1 MSRVR
6 TRPTRDDTRE
16 KLFEAAA
23 RVFEEQGIGG
33 ASIEAIAAAAG
44 FTRGAFY
51 SNFKSKDELI
61 IAMLEDHVEQS
72 IRRNLDLLARHKN
85 LADFIDALKTMD
97 RSRQDPLGRSPLLH
111 MEMILFV
118 ARAEKRRPELAK
130 RLRARRKL
138 ITDIVE
144 TTLKNSG
151 RNGSLNPTWTG
162 AILLALE
169 DGFRLHRLIDP
180 ETTPADSFLRAIGD
194 LQRAIG
200 IRRPDERCDSGRFS
214 AALAPAC
221 ALCNWPGDRAHLARA
236 TPCQIAKRGQRADG
250 DADRKGD
257 GVIAGEVVQQA
268 GDPGTRGAAGER
280 RQHDGAEDA
289 AVMLALKDLQHHRA
303 HDRGQAVAERA
314 LRQAS

>member
-6 TRPTRDDTRE
+6 TRPTRDDTRD

-44 FTRGAFY
+44 FTRGGFY

-72 IRRNLDLLARHKN
+72 IGRIRDLLEKHKN
-85 LADFIDALKTMD
+85 LADFIDALKTMS
-97 RSRQDPLGRSPLLH
+97 RSQQDPLGRSPLLH

-130 RLRARRKL
+130 RLRARRQML
-138 ITDIVE
+138 TEIVTAISKHE
-144 TTLKNSG
+144 GKNFE
-151 RNGSLNPTWTG
+151 NPGWVA

-180 ETTPADSFLRAIGD
+180 ETTPADSFLRA
-194 LQRAIG
+194 L
-200 IRRPDERCDSGRFS
+200 
-214 AALAPAC
+214 
-221 ALCNWPGDRAHLARA
+221 N
-236 TPCQIAKRGQRADG
+236 
-250 DADRKGD
+250 
-257 GVIAGEVVQQA
+257 
-268 GDPGTRGAAGER
+268 
-280 RQHDGAEDA
+280 
-289 AVMLALKDLQHHRA
+289 DLQHA
-303 HDRGQAVAERA
+303 IGDTFDVK
-314 LRQAS
+314 

>member
-72 IRRNLDLLARHKN
+72 IGRIRDLLEKHKN
-85 LADFIDALKTMD
+85 LADFIEALKTMN
-97 RSRQDPLGRSPLLH
+97 RSQQDPLGRSPLLH

-130 RLRARRKL
+130 RLRAGRKL
-138 ITDIVE
+138 IANVIE
-144 TTLKNSG
+144 TTAKNTGKDPGLSPAWW
-151 RNGSLNPTWTG
+151 GS
-162 AILLALE
+162 IVLAME
-169 DGFRLHRLIDP
+169 DGFDLHRLIDP
-180 ETTPADSFLRAIGD
+180 ETTPADSFVRAISD
-194 LQRAIG
+194 L
-200 IRRPDERCDSGRFS
+200 RRIIDASSG
-214 AALAPAC
+214 
-221 ALCNWPGDRAHLARA
+221 
-236 TPCQIAKRGQRADG
+236 
-250 DADRKGD
+250 
-257 GVIAGEVVQQA
+257 
-268 GDPGTRGAAGER
+268 
-280 RQHDGAEDA
+280 
-289 AVMLALKDLQHHRA
+289 
-303 HDRGQAVAERA
+303 
-314 LRQAS
+314 

>member
-6 TRPTRDDTRE
+6 TRPTRDDTCE

-51 SNFKSKDELI
+51 SNFKSKEELI

-72 IRRNLDLLARHKN
+72 IRRNLDLLAQHTN
-85 LADFIDALKTMD
+85 LADFIEALKHMD
-97 RSRQDPLGRSPLLH
+97 RTRQDPLGRSPLLH

-138 ITDIVE
+138 VTEIVE
-144 TTLKNSG
+144 TARKNSG
-151 RNGSLNPTWTG
+151 RNGALDPAWIA
-162 AILLALE
+162 AIVLAIE

-180 ETTPADSFLRAIGD
+180 ETTPPDSFLRAIGD

-200 IRRPDERCDSGRFS
+200 S
-214 AALAPAC
+214 ADRAAAPA
-221 ALCNWPGDRAHLARA
+221 
-236 TPCQIAKRGQRADG
+236 
-250 DADRKGD
+250 
-257 GVIAGEVVQQA
+257 
-268 GDPGTRGAAGER
+268 
-280 RQHDGAEDA
+280 
-289 AVMLALKDLQHHRA
+289 
-303 HDRGQAVAERA
+303 
-314 LRQAS
+314 LR

>member
-6 TRPTRDDTRE
+6 TRPTRDDTRD

-23 RVFEEQGIGG
+23 RVFEQEGIGS

-72 IRRNLDLLARHKN
+72 IRRNLDILAEHTD
-85 LADFIDALKTMD
+85 LDDFIAALKSMD

-111 MEMILFV
+111 MEMILYV

-138 ITDIVE
+138 IADIVE
-144 TTLKNSG
+144 TTLKGNG
-151 RNGSLNPTWTG
+151 RNGGLNPSWT
-162 AILLALE
+162 ASVVLALE

-180 ETTPADSFLRAIGD
+180 ETTPADSFMRAITD
-194 LQRAIG
+194 L
-200 IRRPDERCDSGRFS
+200 RRRTGLSPD
-214 AALAPAC
+214 
-221 ALCNWPGDRAHLARA
+221 
-236 TPCQIAKRGQRADG
+236 
-250 DADRKGD
+250 
-257 GVIAGEVVQQA
+257 
-268 GDPGTRGAAGER
+268 
-280 RQHDGAEDA
+280 
-289 AVMLALKDLQHHRA
+289 
-303 HDRGQAVAERA
+303 
-314 LRQAS
+314 

>member
-23 RVFEEQGIGG
+23 QMFEQQGIRG
-33 ASIEAIAAAAG
+33 ASIETIAAAAG
-44 FTRGAFY
+44 FSRGAFY

-97 RSRQDPLGRSPLLH
+97 RSRQDPLARAPLLD

-118 ARAEKRRPELAK
+118 ARAEKRRPELAQ

-138 ITDIVE
+138 IADIVE
-144 TTLKNSG
+144 TTARNSG
-151 RNGSLNPTWTG
+151 KNPSLNPAWIS
-162 AILLALE
+162 AIVLALE

-200 IRRPDERCDSGRFS
+200 NS
-214 AALAPAC
+214 PA
-221 ALCNWPGDRAHLARA
+221 
-236 TPCQIAKRGQRADG
+236 
-250 DADRKGD
+250 
-257 GVIAGEVVQQA
+257 
-268 GDPGTRGAAGER
+268 
-280 RQHDGAEDA
+280 
-289 AVMLALKDLQHHRA
+289 
-303 HDRGQAVAERA
+303 
-314 LRQAS
+314 

>member
-44 FTRGAFY
+44 FSRGAFY

-72 IRRNLDLLARHKN
+72 IRRNLDLLAKHSK
-85 LADFIDALKTMD
+85 LDDFLEALLTMD
-97 RSRQDPLGRSPLLH
+97 RSHHDPLARSPLLH

-118 ARAEKRRPELAK
+118 ARAEQRRPELAK

-138 ITDIVE
+138 IAEIVE

-151 RNGSLNPTWTG
+151 KTPRNTEWTA
-162 AILLALE
+162 AIVLALE

-180 ETTPADSFLRAIGD
+180 ETTPPDSFLRAISD

-200 IRRPDERCDSGRFS
+200 ASS
-214 AALAPAC
+214 A
-221 ALCNWPGDRAHLARA
+221 
-236 TPCQIAKRGQRADG
+236 
-250 DADRKGD
+250 
-257 GVIAGEVVQQA
+257 
-268 GDPGTRGAAGER
+268 
-280 RQHDGAEDA
+280 
-289 AVMLALKDLQHHRA
+289 
-303 HDRGQAVAERA
+303 
-314 LRQAS
+314 

>member
-6 TRPTRDDTRE
+6 TRPTRDETRD

-51 SNFKSKDELI
+51 SNFNSKDELI

-72 IRRNLDLLARHKN
+72 IRRNLDLLARHRN
-85 LADFIDALKTMD
+85 IADFLEALKTMD
-97 RSRQDPLGRSPLLH
+97 RSRQDPLGRAPLLH

-118 ARAEKRRPELAK
+118 ARAGKRRPDLAK

-138 ITDIVE
+138 TTDIVA
-144 TTLKNSG
+144 TALKNSG
-151 RNGSLNPTWTG
+151 QNRSIDPAWTG

-200 IRRPDERCDSGRFS
+200 ISS
-214 AALAPAC
+214 A
-221 ALCNWPGDRAHLARA
+221 
-236 TPCQIAKRGQRADG
+236 
-250 DADRKGD
+250 
-257 GVIAGEVVQQA
+257 
-268 GDPGTRGAAGER
+268 
-280 RQHDGAEDA
+280 
-289 AVMLALKDLQHHRA
+289 
-303 HDRGQAVAERA
+303 
-314 LRQAS
+314 

>member
-16 KLFEAAA
+16 KLFEASA

-72 IRRNLDLLARHKN
+72 ILRIRDLLERHKN
-85 LADFIDALKTMD
+85 LADFIEALKTMG
-97 RSRQDPLGRSPLLH
+97 RSQQDPLGRSPLLH

-138 ITDIVE
+138 VADIIE
-144 TTLKNSG
+144 TTAKNSG
-151 RNGSLNPTWTG
+151 QTTIRNPAWAG
-162 AILLALE
+162 ALVLALE

-180 ETTPADSFLRAIGD
+180 ETTSPDSFFRAIGD
-194 LQRAIG
+194 LQRAMG
-200 IRRPDERCDSGRFS
+200 ISS
-214 AALAPAC
+214 A
-221 ALCNWPGDRAHLARA
+221 
-236 TPCQIAKRGQRADG
+236 
-250 DADRKGD
+250 
-257 GVIAGEVVQQA
+257 
-268 GDPGTRGAAGER
+268 
-280 RQHDGAEDA
+280 
-289 AVMLALKDLQHHRA
+289 
-303 HDRGQAVAERA
+303 
-314 LRQAS
+314 

>member
-6 TRPTRDDTRE
+6 TRPTRDDTCE

-138 ITDIVE
+138 IADIVE
-144 TTLKNSG
+144 TTSKNSG
-151 RNGSLNPTWTG
+151 EERTPEPDMDRRDPAGAGGRLSPAPPDRSGDHAGRQLPARDRRSAAGHRDFIGLTQRRVASSRRRPAPGATGPRPRGSC
-162 AILLALE
+162 AA
-169 DGFRLHRLIDP
+169 
-180 ETTPADSFLRAIGD
+180 TPARSPPPTI
-194 LQRAIG
+194 
-200 IRRPDERCDSGRFS
+200 
-214 AALAPAC
+214 AL
-221 ALCNWPGDRAHLARA
+221 
-236 TPCQIAKRGQRADG
+236 TPMPIAKAI
-250 DADRKGD
+250 
-257 GVIAGEVVQQA
+257 V
-268 GDPGTRGAAGER
+268 
-280 RQHDGAEDA
+280 
-289 AVMLALKDLQHHRA
+289 
-303 HDRGQAVAERA
+303 
-314 LRQAS
+314 

>member
-6 TRPTRDDTRE
+6 TRPTRDVTRE

-33 ASIEAIAAAAG
+33 ASIEAIAAGAG
-44 FTRGAFY
+44 FSRGAFY
-51 SNFKSKDELI
+51 SNFNSKDELI

-72 IRRNLDLLARHKN
+72 IRRNLDLLAVHKN
-85 LADFIDALKTMD
+85 LADFIDALKAMD
-97 RSRQDPLGRSPLLH
+97 RTRQDPLGRSPLLH

-138 ITDIVE
+138 ITDIIE

-151 RNGSLNPTWTG
+151 RNGALNPTWTA
-162 AILLALE
+162 AIVLALE

-200 IRRPDERCDSGRFS
+200 ISS
-214 AALAPAC
+214 
-221 ALCNWPGDRAHLARA
+221 
-236 TPCQIAKRGQRADG
+236 T
-250 DADRKGD
+250 
-257 GVIAGEVVQQA
+257 
-268 GDPGTRGAAGER
+268 
-280 RQHDGAEDA
+280 
-289 AVMLALKDLQHHRA
+289 
-303 HDRGQAVAERA
+303 
-314 LRQAS
+314 

>member
-6 TRPTRDDTRE
+6 SRPTRDETCE

-51 SNFKSKDELI
+51 SNFKSKDESI

-97 RSRQDPLGRSPLLH
+97 RSRQDPLARAPLLH
-111 MEMILFV
+111 MEMILYV
-118 ARAEKRRPELAK
+118 ARAEQRRPELAK

-138 ITDIVE
+138 IADIVE

-151 RNGSLNPTWTG
+151 KNPALNPAWT
-162 AILLALE
+162 
-169 DGFRLHRLIDP
+169 
-180 ETTPADSFLRAIGD
+180 
-194 LQRAIG
+194 
-200 IRRPDERCDSGRFS
+200 
-214 AALAPAC
+214 
-221 ALCNWPGDRAHLARA
+221 
-236 TPCQIAKRGQRADG
+236 
-250 DADRKGD
+250 
-257 GVIAGEVVQQA
+257 
-268 GDPGTRGAAGER
+268 
-280 RQHDGAEDA
+280 A
-289 AVMLALKDLQHHRA
+289 AVVLA
-303 HDRGQAVAERA
+303 AEG
-314 LRQAS
+314 